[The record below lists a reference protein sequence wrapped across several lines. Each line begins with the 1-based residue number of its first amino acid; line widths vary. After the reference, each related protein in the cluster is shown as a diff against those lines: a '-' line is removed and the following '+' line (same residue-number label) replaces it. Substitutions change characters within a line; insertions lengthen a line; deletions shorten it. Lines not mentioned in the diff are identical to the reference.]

1 MREMRSSSVAN
12 GGKKKFEKPRSP
24 LILGVQAFFEQ
35 HLSPAVLE
43 VFPDWQG
50 ILLGC
55 DEFAVPVWIVRTV
68 QDGRQL
74 HAATGQPALL
84 LSDLLAQK
92 GRDFAEAW
100 EVLQPCLIVSDGENR
115 EGDQRS
121 HEETARK

>member
-1 MREMRSSSVAN
+1 MHPSAAAN
-12 GGKKKFEKPRSP
+12 DSKKESGEQR
-24 LILGVQAFFEQ
+24 LLLTDEVQAFFEQ

-50 ILLGC
+50 ILLAC
-55 DEFAVPVWIVRTV
+55 DAFASPVWIVRTIR
-68 QDGRQL
+68 DGRQL

-100 EVLQPCLIVSDGENR
+100 RVLQPCLIVSHGGNR